1 MLGVIQ
7 TTKCDFKANINAFNQ
22 DKTVYLSWKSID
34 LGDEVPS
41 EAKSYLSYS
50 ELKYILSATG
60 DNVTLPSDVDF
71 SDLDEIFADLNA
83 KFDTK
88 ILCEKLGITIS
99 SISSNQVEFSVNSSI
114 NDLYNVIKE
123 VDLETASSLADMVE
137 IIGSAKIILNI
148 RVNVATNL
156 LVKLEA
162 KTEDVKEAIQN
173 SLASDE
179 DIKDAN
185 INALDMNYKLEFDY
199 SAKKPTLPNT
209 DDYVSIKD
217 LCKK

>member
-71 SDLDEIFADLNA
+71 SDLDEKFADLNA

-99 SISSNQVEFSVNSSI
+99 SISSN
-114 NDLYNVIKE
+114 
-123 VDLETASSLADMVE
+123 
-137 IIGSAKIILNI
+137 
-148 RVNVATNL
+148 
-156 LVKLEA
+156 
-162 KTEDVKEAIQN
+162 
-173 SLASDE
+173 
-179 DIKDAN
+179 
-185 INALDMNYKLEFDY
+185 
-199 SAKKPTLPNT
+199 
-209 DDYVSIKD
+209 
-217 LCKK
+217 

>member
-1 MLGVIQ
+1 MLPLIKIPFLLATPIPVKYDNGIDIAIAQGQEITKKVSPLYKLSLYDISIINGKNIIIKIASIIIIGV
-7 TTKCDFKANINAFNQ
+7 
-22 DKTVYLSWKSID
+22 
-34 LGDEVPS
+34 
-41 EAKSYLSYS
+41 
-50 ELKYILSATG
+50 YILAAAPTK
-60 DNVTLPSDVDF
+60 F
-71 SDLDEIFADLNA
+71 SVLAFLSLA
-83 KFDTK
+83 
-88 ILCEKLGITIS
+88 
-99 SISSNQVEFSVNSSI
+99 FSVNSSI

-162 KTEDVKEAIQN
+162 KIEDVKEAIQK

-185 INALDMNYKLEFDY
+185 INALDMNFKLEFDY
-199 SAKKPTLPNT
+199 SAKSQLFLILMIMFLSRI
-209 DDYVSIKD
+209 YVRSNINIG
-217 LCKK
+217 